1 MELLNQM
8 PKRNL
13 FGLEKQDYSTAK
25 IVVLPV
31 PYDSTAT
38 YKTGSREG
46 PRAII
51 EASRNIELYSY
62 ELGRSLEGLGIYTLD
77 ELAPNLSSPEKMIA
91 SISKEIGIIIDDKK
105 TPLMLGGEHTITIG
119 AASAFKERGVE
130 MSVIQFDA
138 HTDSRDEIYGSKYTH
153 ATVMARVKELYSD
166 PVQVGI
172 RSIDEES
179 AKHIDRE
186 RVIFAEEVHT
196 TSAEDLAKKILSLT
210 KENVYLSI
218 DLDVLDP
225 SEMPSVGT
233 PEPGGL
239 SFRELSDLIKRIGK
253 SKNLMGFDVVELSP
267 IPYMIAPDYLAAKL
281 TYLTIGYFFQSQN

>member
-1 MELLNQM
+1 MEPLNQM
-8 PKRNL
+8 PKHNL
-13 FGLEKQDYSTAK
+13 FGLEKQDYNTAK
-25 IVVLPV
+25 VVVLPV
-31 PYDSTAT
+31 PYDSTLT

-62 ELGRSLEGLGIYTLD
+62 ELGRSLENLGIYTLD
-77 ELAPNLSSPEKMIA
+77 ELAPDLSSPEKMVA
-91 SISKEIGIIIDDKK
+91 SISREVGIIIDDKK
-105 TPLMLGGEHTITIG
+105 IPLLLGGEHTITIG
-119 AASAFKERGVE
+119 AVRAFKERNTE

-153 ATVMARVKELYSD
+153 ATVMARVKELYSS

-179 AKHIDRE
+179 AERIDKE
-186 RVIFAEEVHT
+186 RVIFADEVHS
-196 TSAEDLAKKILSLT
+196 TSAEGIAEKIIGMT
-210 KENVYLSI
+210 NENVYLSI

-233 PEPGGL
+233 PEPDGL
-239 SFRELSDLIKRIGK
+239 SFRELLGIIKHIGK
-253 SKNLMGFDVVELSP
+253 SKKLMGFDVVELSP
-267 IPYMIAPDYLAAKL
+267 IPYMTAPDYLAAKL
-281 TYLTIGYFFQSQN
+281 TYLTIGHFFQNQN